1 MELRTEKPRGE
12 SRPNLLNSTATP
24 TRRIR
29 LFAALRRQGT
39 LWIVKELSKRL
50 EGYYIVT
57 RVLLEQIN
65 SSLVSGQT
73 FSVGDNFDPYEI

>member
-1 MELRTEKPRGE
+1 MGE
-12 SRPNLLNSTATP
+12 TVLNLLKVIEEKDAS
-24 TRRIR
+24 
-29 LFAALRRQGT
+29 
-39 LWIVKELSKRL
+39 VKELSKRL